1 MPWTSQFPGLEELT
15 VTPGEYLPLKLKEKT
30 RIYSEVREAT
40 AKDTKRVRERQD
52 RTRAGR
58 EYKLGELVKMQA
70 GEYSPSDRPKLSD
83 YWIGPY
89 KVTKVLGKGA
99 YEVALPDG
107 TRFHSKVNA
116 DRLDYWYT
124 SDLSDY
130 PKDGGAEDAG
140 GRYQVRRYLL
150 RDFGGFPRSRR
161 VPRYWVEG
169 TSEEAANRYF
179 YVDEDVE
186 ILEDILTQEERHGC
200 LPERG
205 IGRVNRQAVGEHKLR
220 AYGLNPSP
228 IVKDTWNGPL
238 PYTTRTEPTY
248 RMPKRMA
255 DAVHGVVH
263 STWRMTDGKDLWYQ
277 ALVLGQ
283 SGDGMRI
290 RWTDGREEVR
300 DWKWIKDHWYNP
312 VALVFRFR

>member
-1 MPWTSQFPGLEELT
+1 EELSG
-15 VTPGEYLPLKLKEKT
+15 TPEEYLTLKMKEKA
-30 RIYSEVREAT
+30 RIYGEVRDAT
-40 AKDTKRVRERQD
+40 VEDTKRVRERQD

-58 EYKLGELVKMQA
+58 EYELGELVKMQA

-89 KVTKVLGKGA
+89 TVTKVLGRGA
-99 YEVALPDG
+99 YELALPDG

-116 DRLDYWYT
+116 DRLDYWHP

-130 PKDGGAEDAG
+130 PKIGVAKDAS

-150 RDFGGFPRSRR
+150 RDFSGFPRSRR
-161 VPRYWVEG
+161 SPRYWVEG
-169 TSEEAANRYF
+169 TSEDAANRYF
-179 YVDEDVE
+179 YVDEDAE
-186 ILEDILTQEERHGC
+186 ILEDILAQEERQGC
-200 LPERG
+200 LPEKG
-205 IGRVNRQAVGEHKLR
+205 IGQANRRAVGEHKLR
-220 AYGLNPSP
+220 AYGLDPSP
-228 IVKDTWNGPL
+228 IVTNTWNGPL
-238 PYTTRTEPTY
+238 PYTTRTEPSY
-248 RMPKRMA
+248 RLPGRMEN
-255 DAVHGVVH
+255 AVHGVVH
-263 STWRMTDGKDLWYQ
+263 DTWRMTDGTDQWYQ

-312 VALVFRFR
+312 VSLVFRFR